1 MRYQPKCLGVCLV
14 IGLIACLFHAENAS
28 AQTAATIVGD
38 ITDSSGAVAPNVS
51 VTVINE
57 GTKIERK
64 VLTNEAG
71 QYRVTPL
78 NPGTYTIQVE
88 AAGFKREVR
97 SGVVLEVAAVLEVD
111 FSLQVG
117 EVTETIGVTGITP
130 ALQTEDA
137 SVGNVVNSQELRHL
151 PVNQRNYT
159 RLILLMPGTSSVS
172 RSQQQGVNQSG
183 TALFSVNGGRPQDN
197 NYTLD
202 GVDSNMQMMN
212 SPGIS
217 PPMDAIQEFKVATN
231 TGSEF
236 GRSMGAN
243 VSMVMKSGT
252 RDLHGTVY
260 EYLRNDISDAN
271 EFFANRSGLGKTPF
285 RLNQYGVSIGGPVM
299 LPKVDL
305 RDKMFWFFSWEGF
318 RRRRGTTLLGSVPT
332 EAFRRGDFSALLTQS
347 SPVYIKDPLL
357 TGNCNAS
364 DRTACF
370 PNNIIPQARIN
381 KAIPTAMELM
391 LPLPNRPGLIQNLA
405 SNRSQANDRDL
416 FNVRWDYSLNP
427 SNSFNFRYSRQNA
440 DLRDPNANPLI
451 TQVSQFDV
459 TNYGANWVHVFSP
472 TTTLEVGYGFNH
484 PDGGGGVAEKP
495 VTRAEY
501 LDRTGI
507 KMYQREV
514 FADPLINITFGSYSI
529 GGATGEVIGDRIYQS
544 RANLTMIRGKHSLK
558 VGGQYQYRKF
568 FTNTANP
575 MNGDAIFSGTITG
588 FPMADALLGYPSE
601 IRRGQGNTLTDGIGH
616 FLLGYV
622 SDDWRVSKNLTVNV
636 GLMYQ
641 LGTRPYDSTD
651 RLGNLWVHKDS
662 SGKVVGDLMWA
673 TTNPEVDPVT
683 GRRNEPARTF
693 GFGRSLIQNDYND
706 LAPRIGL
713 AYKLGSKTVIRSG
726 FGIFY
731 NSTFVQ
737 ELQDLRKFWPF
748 TIQQVFSPNR
758 GTLDLSITDPGPS
771 FSSTAAIGG
780 WPQNPENRSPYAM
793 QWNLFVQRELI
804 NDLSV
809 EIGYV
814 GSGSR
819 KQIGYSPFNNAI
831 TPGPGP
837 IDPRR
842 LLPQFGDLDG
852 GSNQYNGSYNSLQV
866 SLIKRY
872 SNGLL
877 LNMNYTWQKSLDGQ
891 SSLAESNKTQDPFN
905 RRADYSRSS
914 WDINHVFNFSY
925 VYELPFGKGRKFG
938 SNWGTF
944 GDLLLGGWTLQGI
957 TRLESGPPILV
968 TTGQDIANTGRS
980 TQRPNLVGDPN
991 AGPKT
996 PDEWFNTKA
1005 FARPA
1010 QFTFGTAG
1018 AYITNADGIIVI
1030 DAALAKEF
1038 KIRENHALEFKTE
1051 FFNVPNTVN
1060 FGDPTGAMNNA
1071 NFGRITTQRTNP
1083 RQIQFTLRYRF

>member
-1 MRYQPKCLGVCLV
+1 MRFQLSRLGICLSLV
-14 IGLIACLFHAENAS
+14 LIACFFQTENVN

-38 ITDSSGAVAPNVS
+38 ITDSNGAVAPNVTI
-51 VTVINE
+51 TVINE

-64 VLTNEAG
+64 VRTNDEG
-71 QYRVTPL
+71 QYRITPL
-78 NPGTYTIQVE
+78 NPGTYTLEVE
-88 AAGFKREVR
+88 AAGFKRQVR
-97 SGVVLEVAAVLEVD
+97 SGVVLEVAAILEVD
-111 FSLQVG
+111 FTLQVG
-117 EVTETIGVTGITP
+117 DVTETIGVTGFTP
-130 ALQTEDA
+130 VLQAEDA
-137 SVGNVVNSQELRHL
+137 SVGNVVNSQELKRL

-172 RSQQQGVNQSG
+172 RSQQQGVAQSG

-260 EYLRNDISDAN
+260 EYLRNDVFDAN
-271 EFFANRSGLGKTPF
+271 EFFANRSHLGKTPF
-285 RLNQYGVSIGGPVM
+285 RLNQYGVSIGGPVLM
-299 LPKVDL
+299 PKVDL

-318 RRRRGTTLLGSVPT
+318 RRRRGTALLTSVPT

-347 SPVYIKDPLL
+347 TPIFIKDPLL

-364 DRTACF
+364 DKTACF
-370 PNNIIPQARIN
+370 TNNIIPQARIN
-381 KAIPTAMELM
+381 QAIPKALEAVV
-391 LPLPNRPGLIQNLA
+391 PLPNRGGLIQNLVN
-405 SNRSQANDRDL
+405 NRSQANDRDL
-416 FNVRWDYSLNP
+416 FNVRWDYSLN
-427 SNSFNFRYSRQNA
+427 SNNSFNFRYSHQNA
-440 DLRDPNANPLI
+440 DLRDPQTNPQF
-451 TQVSQFDV
+451 TRVSQFDV
-459 TNYGANWVHVFSP
+459 SNLGGGWVHVFSP
-472 TTTLEVGYGFNH
+472 TTTLEVGFGYNH
-484 PDGGGGVAEKP
+484 PDGGGGILDKP
-495 VTRAEY
+495 IARSEFIN
-501 LDRTGI
+501 RTGI
-507 KMYQREV
+507 RMFQTEV
-514 FADPLINITFGSYSI
+514 FGDPLVNIVFGAYSTGG
-529 GGATGEVIGDRIYQS
+529 GGAEVIGDRIYQS
-544 RANLTMIRGKHSLK
+544 RGNLTMVRGKHSLK
-558 VGGQYQYRKF
+558 FGGQYHYRKF
-568 FTNTANP
+568 YTNTGNP
-575 MNGDAIFSGTITG
+575 MDGGATFDGGITG

-601 IRRGQGNTLTDGIGH
+601 IRRGQGNTLTDGIGQ

-641 LGTRPYDSTD
+641 LATRPYDSTD
-651 RLGNLWVHKDS
+651 RLGNLWVRQDA

-673 TTNPEVDPVT
+673 TTNPEPDPIT

-706 LAPRIGL
+706 IAPRIGF

-726 FGIFY
+726 FGMFY

-758 GTLDLSITDPGPS
+758 GTLDLSITDAGPS
-771 FSSTAAIGG
+771 FSNTAAIGG

-793 QWNLFVQRELI
+793 QWNLFVQRELM
-804 NDLSV
+804 NDLSL

-831 TPGPGP
+831 TPGPGA
-837 IDPRR
+837 INPRR
-842 LLPQFGDLDG
+842 LLPAYGDLDG

-866 SLIKRY
+866 SLLKRY

-891 SSLAESNKTQDPFN
+891 SSLAEVKVQNPFD
-905 RRADYSRSS
+905 RRQDYSRSS

-925 VYELPFGKGRKFG
+925 VYELPFGRGRRFG
-938 SNWGTF
+938 GDWGTV
-944 GDLLLGGWTLQGI
+944 GNILLGGWTLQGI
-957 TRLESGPPILV
+957 TRLESGPPINI

-980 TQRPNLVGDPN
+980 SQRPNLVGDPN

-1018 AYITNADGIIVI
+1018 AFITNADGIVAI
-1030 DAALAKEF
+1030 DVALGKEF
-1038 KIRENHALEFKTE
+1038 QIRENHALEFKTE
-1051 FFNVPNTVN
+1051 FFNIPNTVN

-1071 NFGRITTQRTNP
+1071 NFGKITTQRTSP